1 MLKVAKVKVAKDIEM
16 GTSKQLR
23 IHLLGHFR
31 LTFNNQPVE
40 GLQADR
46 YQSLLAYLILCA
58 QTPQPRA
65 QVAGVFWPETTGK
78 KAKTNLRRELH
89 RFRQILPDADQFVYV
104 SPQTIQWQ
112 PQSPFWSDVNEFEA
126 KIAQAAAQQSAAR
139 VESLQRAVELCQ
151 GELLPTCY
159 DDWIEPERHR
169 LHQLLLNAL
178 SDLSVALAE
187 LGDYRDAIA
196 HTQRLLQL
204 DPLHE
209 SGYLALMKYHAQQ
222 GERATALQVYH
233 QCMTR
238 LREEMGIDPG
248 AETRQ
253 FYEQLLLDET
263 PSPEPSQPQPT
274 IAVVTPET
282 KVQIDRGESPDIR
295 LF

>member
-1 MLKVAKVKVAKDIEM
+1 M
-16 GTSKQLR
+16 GSSNQLR
-23 IHLLGHFR
+23 INLLGHFR
-31 LTFNNQPVE
+31 LTFNDEPIE
-40 GLQADR
+40 GLQTDR
-46 YQSLLAYLILCA
+46 YQSLLAYLVLSA
-58 QTPQPRA
+58 QTPQPRV
-65 QVAGVFWPETTGK
+65 QVASVFWPEITEK
-78 KAKTNLRRELH
+78 KAKANLRRELH
-89 RFRQILPDADQFVYV
+89 RFRQILPNADQFVHV
-104 SPQTIQWQ
+104 TTQTIQWQ
-112 PQSPFWSDVNEFEA
+112 PQLPFWSDVSAFETTIA
-126 KIAQAAAQQSAAR
+126 KTADRSSKEKIKDLKQAI
-139 VESLQRAVELCQ
+139 ELYQ

-159 DDWIEPERHR
+159 DDWIESERHR

-178 SDLSVALAE
+178 ADLSLGLAD
-187 LGDYRDAIA
+187 LGDYRGAIA

-238 LREEMGIDPG
+238 LREEMGINPG

-274 IAVVTPET
+274 IAVA
-282 KVQIDRGESPDIR
+282 
-295 LF
+295 